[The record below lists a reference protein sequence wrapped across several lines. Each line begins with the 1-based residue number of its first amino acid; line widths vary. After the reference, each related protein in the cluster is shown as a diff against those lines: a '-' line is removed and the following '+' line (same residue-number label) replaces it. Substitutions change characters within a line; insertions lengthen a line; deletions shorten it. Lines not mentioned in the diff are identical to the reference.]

1 MTTNKADTGAIGDV
15 TPQAALV
22 AVFGASGRQ
31 GLAQVRQLKKAG
43 YRVRAISRRADPF
56 YGEDFGEVEIR
67 PADIYDEDS
76 CFKAMEGADAAFYTH
91 PLRARVDRVQAVS
104 TIGRAG
110 KRANLKRVVWNT
122 SGWIPD
128 RPGDPFTYGSNTV
141 AINALWRTGVP
152 ATVFGSVLFMDN
164 LLTNWAFPFIVNEG
178 RYVYPH
184 KPDLECSWISLDDV
198 AKFMIAAIDRPD
210 LEGAWLN
217 IGGPEILMPRTV
229 AAHLSEATG
238 REIRYDPST
247 PAQFGRHLADAF
259 GDELTEAEKVAIA
272 KGIGDFYEYNN
283 STPTTPFRV
292 DMGPVLERIPIEME
306 TFHDWAKRQEWRLTN
321 KPRPPAG

>member
-1 MTTNKADTGAIGDV
+1 M
-15 TPQAALV
+15 ALV
-22 AVFGASGRQ
+22 AVFGAAGRQ
-31 GLAQVRQLKKAG
+31 GLAQMRQLKAAG
-43 YRVRAISRRADPF
+43 HDIRAISRRADPF
-56 YGEDFGEVEIR
+56 CGEDFGAVEVR

-76 CFKAMEGADAAFYTH
+76 CVAAMEGVDAVFYTH
-91 PLRARVDRVQAVS
+91 PLRARVDRVGAVT

-110 KRANLKRVVWNT
+110 KRANVKRVVWNT

-128 RPGDPFTYGSNTV
+128 KAGDPFTYGSNTQ

-217 IGGPEILMPRTV
+217 IGGPEILRPQTV
-229 AAHLSEATG
+229 AQHLSEAVG
-238 REIRYDPST
+238 RPIKYDPST

-259 GDELTEAEKVAIA
+259 GDEIGAEEKDRLAA
-272 KGIGDFYEYNN
+272 GIGAFYEFNNN
-283 STPTTPFRV
+283 SPLKPFKV
-292 DMGPVLERIPIEME
+292 DMGPVLERIPIELE
-306 TFHDWAKRQEWRLTN
+306 TMAQWTRRQEWRLTN

>member
-1 MTTNKADTGAIGDV
+1 M
-15 TPQAALV
+15 ALV
-22 AVFGASGRQ
+22 VVFGASGRQ
-31 GLAQVRQLKKAG
+31 GLAQVRQLKLAG
-43 YRVRAISRRADPF
+43 HDVRAISRREDPF
-56 YGEDFGEVEIR
+56 LGEDFGEVEVR
-67 PADIYDEDS
+67 AADLYDEDS
-76 CFKAMEGADAAFYTH
+76 VYEAMVGADAAFYTH
-91 PLRARVDRVQAVS
+91 PLRARMDRVSLVASV
-104 TIGRAG
+104 GRAG

-128 RPGDPFTYGSNTV
+128 RPGDPYTYGANTV

-164 LLTNWAFPFIVNEG
+164 LLTNWAFPFIVNES

-184 KPDLECSWISLDDV
+184 NPDLECSWISLDDV

-217 IGGPEILMPRTV
+217 IGGPEILKPRVV
-229 AAHLSEATG
+229 AGHLSEAVG

-259 GDELTEAEKVAIA
+259 GDEITEAEKQVLA
-272 KGIGDFYEYNN
+272 KSIGDFYEYNN
-283 STPTTPFRV
+283 NSPTKPFRV
-292 DMGPVLERIPIEME
+292 DMGPVLERIPIQLE
-306 TFHDWAKRQEWRLTN
+306 TFRDWAKRQEWRLTN

>member
-1 MTTNKADTGAIGDV
+1 M
-15 TPQAALV
+15 ALV

-31 GLAQVRQLKKAG
+31 GLAQVRQLKAAG
-43 YRVRAISRRADPF
+43 HEVRAISRSADPF
-56 YGEDFGEVEIR
+56 HGEDFGAVEIR

-76 CFKAMEGADAAFYTH
+76 VASAMEGADAAFYTH
-91 PLRARVDRVQAVS
+91 PLRARVDRVEAVA
-104 TIGRAG
+104 TIGRAA

-122 SGWIPD
+122 SSWIPD
-128 RPGDPFTYGSNTV
+128 RAGDAFSYAGNTQ
-141 AINALWRTGVP
+141 AINALWRTGAP

-184 KPDLECSWISLDDV
+184 KVDLECSWISLDDV

-217 IGGPEILMPRTV
+217 IGGPEVLRPPEV
-229 AAHLSEATG
+229 AAILSKAVG
-238 REIRYDPST
+238 REVRYDPST
-247 PAQFGRHLADAF
+247 PAQFGKHLADAF
-259 GDELTEAEKVAIA
+259 GDDMGDAERAVIEPSIA
-272 KGIGDFYEYNN
+272 AFYEHNN
-283 STPTTPFRV
+283 KTPTKPFKV
-292 DMGPVLERIPIEME
+292 DMAPVLDRIPIQME
-306 TFHDWAKRQEWRLTN
+306 TMAQWAARQEWRLSN

>member
-1 MTTNKADTGAIGDV
+1 M
-15 TPQAALV
+15 ALV
-22 AVFGASGRQ
+22 VVFGASGRQ
-31 GLAQVRQLKKAG
+31 GLAQVRQLKLAG
-43 YRVRAISRRADPF
+43 HEVRAISRRADPF
-56 YGEDFGEVEIR
+56 LGEDFGEVEVR
-67 PADIYDEDS
+67 AADLYDEDS
-76 CFKAMEGADAAFYTH
+76 VYEAMVGADAAFYTH
-91 PLRARVDRVQAVS
+91 PLRARMDRVSLVASV
-104 TIGRAG
+104 GRAG
-110 KRANLKRVVWNT
+110 KRANLKRVVWTT

-128 RPGDPFTYGSNTV
+128 RAGDPFTYGSNTT

-164 LLTNWAFPFIVNEG
+164 LLTNWAFPFIVNEN

-184 KPDLECSWISLDDV
+184 NPDLECSWISLDDV

-217 IGGPEILMPRTV
+217 IGGPEILKPRTV
-229 AAHLSEATG
+229 AGHLSEAVG

-259 GDELTEAEKVAIA
+259 GDEIDEEEKKVLAA
-272 KGIGDFYEYNN
+272 GIGAFYEYNN
-283 STPTTPFRV
+283 NSPTKPFRV
-292 DMGPVLERIPIEME
+292 DMGPVLERIPIQME
-306 TFHDWAKRQEWRLTN
+306 TFRDWAKRQEWRLTN

>member
-1 MTTNKADTGAIGDV
+1 M
-15 TPQAALV
+15 ALV

-31 GLAQVRQLKKAG
+31 GMAQVRQLKAAG
-43 YRVRAISRRADPF
+43 HAVRAISRRPDPF
-56 YGEDFGEVEIR
+56 IGEDYGEIEIR

-76 CFKAMEGADAAFYTH
+76 VVAAMQGADAAFYTH
-91 PLRARVDRVQAVS
+91 PLRARVDRVQAVT

-110 KRANLKRVVWNT
+110 KRAGLGRVVWNT

-128 RPGDPFTYGSNTV
+128 RAGAAHAYGANTT

-184 KPDLECSWISLDDV
+184 HSDLECSWISLDDV

-217 IGGPEILMPRTV
+217 IGGPEILKPQMV
-229 AAHLSEATG
+229 ADCLSEAVG
-238 REIRYDPST
+238 RPVKYDPST
-247 PAQFGRHLADAF
+247 PAEFGKHLANAF
-259 GDELTEAEKVAIA
+259 GDEMTDAERAVLEPSIA
-272 KGIGDFYEYNN
+272 SFYEHNN
-283 STPTTPFRV
+283 SSPTTPFRV
-292 DMGPVLERIPIEME
+292 DMGPVLERIPVQME
-306 TFHDWAKRQEWRLTN
+306 TMKQWAHRQDWRLSN